1 MGVAFLPDGS
11 ALVSEGESHR
21 IVSVDARQSA
31 GLAWGPDGRLYEAE
45 FRQNTLDEINRG
57 YRRGI
62 ASGLAFADRIIR
74 VPHHWYARV
83 GHSGIGRCARH
94 LRVPRKSG

>member
-1 MGVAFLPDGS
+1 VGVAFLPDGS

-74 VPHHWYARV
+74 VPLA
-83 GHSGIGRCARH
+83 
-94 LRVPRKSG
+94 